1 MWEYYN
7 MFCWFLQSV
16 PVIFYNRG
24 ARLTSPVFFIT
35 GAARL
40 LLDCERCP
48 VKVLQS
54 VHNWNVDKAEGAMY
68 SIW

>member
-24 ARLTSPVFFIT
+24 AGLTSPVFLSLALRAYCSIVN
-35 GAARL
+35 AA
-40 LLDCERCP
+40 P
-48 VKVLQS
+48 
-54 VHNWNVDKAEGAMY
+54 
-68 SIW
+68 

>member
-24 ARLTSPVFFIT
+24 ARLTSPVFLSLALRAYCSIVN
-35 GAARL
+35 AAT
-40 LLDCERCP
+40 
-48 VKVLQS
+48 
-54 VHNWNVDKAEGAMY
+54 
-68 SIW
+68 

>member
-24 ARLTSPVFFIT
+24 AL
-35 GAARL
+35 
-40 LLDCERCP
+40 
-48 VKVLQS
+48 
-54 VHNWNVDKAEGAMY
+54 VDLP
-68 SIW
+68 

>member
-24 ARLTSPVFFIT
+24 ARLTSPVFFII

-54 VHNWNVDKAEGAMY
+54 VQNWNVDKAEGAMY